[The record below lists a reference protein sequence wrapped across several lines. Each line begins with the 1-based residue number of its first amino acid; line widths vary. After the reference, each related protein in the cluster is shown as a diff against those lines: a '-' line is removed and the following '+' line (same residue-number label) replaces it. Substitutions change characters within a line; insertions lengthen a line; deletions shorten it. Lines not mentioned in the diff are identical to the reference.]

1 MKYFLIAGEASGDLH
16 ASNLMKALVRADA
29 QAEFCF
35 MGGDLMQGVSPGRVI
50 HYRETSYM
58 MLDVL
63 FHLRKIF
70 RNMRLIKRKILEW
83 KPDVLIPVDYPGFNL
98 RMSRFASERGIP
110 VFYYIS
116 PKVWAWK
123 QGRVKSIRKYVSRLF
138 VILPF
143 EVEFFSRFQ
152 VEAEYFG
159 NPLVDQVAGFLERFE
174 GEQEWKRKHGLDQ
187 KPLIALLPG
196 SRVREIETT
205 LPSMLEA
212 AADHP
217 EYQCVVAGAPS
228 MDRSVYLG
236 HMSGTDAKLV
246 YGETYALL
254 ACAEAGLVNS
264 GTATLEA
271 ALFELP
277 QVVLYKTSKLAY
289 GIAKRLIKTNFI
301 SLVNL
306 IYGRKLVEEIVQKDL
321 TTRTRVELG
330 RIVVEAG
337 YREDMR
343 KGYSALK
350 GSLGE
355 PGVSERIGN
364 RMVELLKVAFE

>member
-1 MKYFLIAGEASGDLH
+1 MKYFFIAGEASGDLH
-16 ASNLMKALVRADA
+16 ASNLMKALVKSDA
-29 QAEFCF
+29 RAEFCF
-35 MGGDLMQGVSPGRVI
+35 MGGDLMQGVSPGRVV
-50 HYRETSYM
+50 HYRDTSYM

-83 KPDVLIPVDYPGFNL
+83 KPDALIPVDYPGFNL
-98 RMSRFASERGIP
+98 RLSRFASKRGIP

-123 QGRVKSIRKYVSRLF
+123 QRRVKSIKKYVSRLF

-143 EVEFFSRFQ
+143 EVEFFSSFG

-159 NPLVDQVAGFLERFE
+159 NPLVDQVSGFLDRFE
-174 GEQEWKRKHGLDQ
+174 GEQGWKRKHGLDQ

-196 SRVREIETT
+196 SRIREIETT
-205 LPSMLEA
+205 LPSMLA
-212 AADHP
+212 AAGDHP
-217 EYQCVVAGAPS
+217 GHQFVVAGAPS
-228 MDRSVYLG
+228 MDRSVYLN
-236 HMSGTDAKLV
+236 HLSGSDAKLV
-246 YGETYALL
+246 YDETYALL
-254 ACAEAGLVNS
+254 ACSEAGLVNS

-289 GIAKRLIKTNFI
+289 GIAKRLIKINFI

-306 IYGRKLVEEIVQKDL
+306 IYGRKLVEEIIQKDL
-321 TTRTRVELG
+321 TRRTRKELE
-330 RIVVEAG
+330 RIVKEAG

-343 KGYSALK
+343 KGYVALK

-364 RMVELLKVAFE
+364 RMVELLKAKFE